1 MRYKFNKDTDKE
13 LEIYSSVYLPNLNKN
28 DSITIWDDLKE
39 KDIYRTIRKDNQGL
53 FFTWNRIK
61 YYINDY
67 YKYTKEDI
75 VNAINNKNL
84 TDDIF
89 TQGIINYGINKIVI
103 KIPEKIYYYN
113 GGSMEKLIDSRIE
126 EYNSFKISDNYK
138 INIVSRDGFKQGW
151 YIIDL
156 ISLLDKGICKI
167 EFK

>member
-151 YIIDL
+151 YII
-156 ISLLDKGICKI
+156 
-167 EFK
+167 E

>member
-13 LEIYSSVYLPNLNKN
+13 LEIWSSVYLPDLKKN
-28 DSITIWDDLKE
+28 DIITIWDDLKE
-39 KDIYRTIRKDNQGL
+39 KDIYRTIRKDNKGL
-53 FFTWNRIK
+53 FFTWNKEK

-84 TDDIF
+84 QDDMF
-89 TQGIINYGINKIVI
+89 TQGIINYGVDKIVI
-103 KIPEKIYYYN
+103 KVPEKMYDYN
-113 GGSMEKLIDSRIE
+113 YGSMKKLIDSKIK

-138 INIVSRDGFKQGW
+138 INTISNDGRKENW
-151 YIIDL
+151 YIINL
-156 ISLLDKGICKI
+156 IIFLIEGICKI

>member
-13 LEIYSSVYLPNLNKN
+13 LEIWSSVYLPDLKKN
-28 DSITIWDDLKE
+28 DIITIWDDLKE
-39 KDIYRTIRKDNQGL
+39 KDIYRTIRKDNKGL

-84 TDDIF
+84 PDDMF
-89 TQGIINYGINKIVI
+89 TQGIINYGVDKIVI
-103 KIPEKIYYYN
+103 KVPEKMYYN
-113 GGSMEKLIDSRIE
+113 GGSMEKLIYTRIE
-126 EYNSFKISDNYK
+126 EYDSFKISDNYK
-138 INIVSRDGFKQGW
+138 INTISNDGRKENW
-151 YIIDL
+151 YIINL
-156 ISLLDKGICKI
+156 IIFLIEGICKI

>member
-13 LEIYSSVYLPNLNKN
+13 LEIWSSVYLPDLKKN
-28 DSITIWDDLKE
+28 DIITIWDDLKE
-39 KDIYRTIRKDNQGL
+39 KDIYRTIRKDNKGL

-84 TDDIF
+84 PDDMF
-89 TQGIINYGINKIVI
+89 TQGIINYGVDKIVI
-103 KIPEKIYYYN
+103 KVPEKMYDYN
-113 GGSMEKLIDSRIE
+113 YGSMKKLIDSKIK

-138 INIVSRDGFKQGW
+138 INTISNDGRKENW
-151 YIIDL
+151 YIINL
-156 ISLLDKGICKI
+156 IIFLIEGICKI

>member
-13 LEIYSSVYLPNLNKN
+13 LEIWSSVYLPDLKKN
-28 DSITIWDDLKE
+28 DIITIWDDLKE
-39 KDIYRTIRKDNQGL
+39 KDIYRTIRKDNKGL

-61 YYINDY
+61 YYINHY

-84 TDDIF
+84 PDDMF
-89 TQGIINYGINKIVI
+89 TQGIINYGVDKIVI
-103 KIPEKIYYYN
+103 KVPEKMYDYN
-113 GGSMEKLIDSRIE
+113 YGSMKKLIDSKIK

-138 INIVSRDGFKQGW
+138 INTISNDGRKENW
-151 YIIDL
+151 YIINL
-156 ISLLDKGICKI
+156 IIFLIEGICKI

>member
-13 LEIYSSVYLPNLNKN
+13 LEIWSSVYLPNISEN

-39 KDIYRTIRKDNQGL
+39 KDIYRTIRKDNKGL

-84 TDDIF
+84 PDDMF
-89 TQGIINYGINKIVI
+89 TQGIINYGVDKIVI
-103 KIPEKIYYYN
+103 KVPEKMYDYN
-113 GGSMEKLIDSRIE
+113 YGSMKKLIDSKIK

-138 INIVSRDGFKQGW
+138 INTISNDGRKENW

-156 ISLLDKGICKI
+156 ISFLIEGICKI
-167 EFK
+167 KFK

>member
-89 TQGIINYGINKIVI
+89 TQGIINYGVDKIVI
-103 KIPEKIYYYN
+103 KVPEKMYDYN
-113 GGSMEKLIDSRIE
+113 YGSMKKLIDSKIK

-138 INIVSRDGFKQGW
+138 INTISNDGRKENW
-151 YIIDL
+151 YIINL
-156 ISLLDKGICKI
+156 IIFLIEGICKI

>member
-28 DSITIWDDLKE
+28 DSISIWDDLKE
-39 KDIYRTIRKDNQGL
+39 KDIYRTIKEDNKGL

-84 TDDIF
+84 PDDMF
-89 TQGIINYGINKIVI
+89 TQGIINYGVDKIVI
-103 KIPEKIYYYN
+103 KVPEKMYDYN
-113 GGSMEKLIDSRIE
+113 YGSMKKLIDSKIK

-138 INIVSRDGFKQGW
+138 INTISNDGRKENW
-151 YIIDL
+151 YIINL
-156 ISLLDKGICKI
+156 IIFLIEGICKI